1 MGGFQQRKLKTPTSP
16 SRGGMSVF
24 ERDKVLELSDARN
37 TYVRNTGGELRD
49 VKTSKAYKN
58 LSASEK
64 KRYRKLNPFDFM
76 NEQEEEATVSKKTLL
91 GGK

>member
-1 MGGFQQRKLKTPTSP
+1 MGGFQQRKLKRPDTKASKFQ
-16 SRGGMSVF
+16 VF